1 MWWNFNSTKLRSYC
15 CPLLRSVRCV
25 TLNRYRN
32 CITIGCHS
40 YTPADI
46 PYIRIYFNTVV
57 RKPLDS
63 ESVVRS
69 IDIHWLHPK
78 YDPLAELVRNFRNVP
93 EYRKLI
99 ESSEQPQSDIAL
111 IRLDKPVR
119 NLPFVP
125 IATRVG
131 NLVGQAATVYGFG
144 IFETFDPNIDDPRSS
159 AILLR
164 GETTIL
170 DKNTCA
176 QIHGS
181 EMVDPQYVCA
191 IGTQNSCN
199 VSPLMVIQ
207 FKKK

>member
-1 MWWNFNSTKLRSYC
+1 MSNGKIFYK
-15 CPLLRSVRCV
+15 SV
-25 TLNRYRN
+25 
-32 CITIGCHS
+32 
-40 YTPADI
+40 
-46 PYIRIYFNTVV
+46 
-57 RKPLDS
+57 
-63 ESVVRS
+63 
-69 IDIHWLHPK
+69 
-78 YDPLAELVRNFRNVP
+78 
-93 EYRKLI
+93 YRKLI
-99 ESSEQPQSDIAL
+99 EESEQSENDIAL
-111 IRLDKPVR
+111 VRLDQPVR

-144 IFETFDPNIDDPRSS
+144 IFETFNPNVGAPPSS
-159 AILLR
+159 AIMLR

-199 VSPLMVIQ
+199 VSPLMAI
-207 FKKK
+207 